1 MNLHSEVL
9 ARLVTL
15 DTDAGLAELDAAG
28 LSTVENAKE
37 LALHALDTAEAN
49 STNAYQIL
57 SLASALSQS
66 LGSPPA
72 LRGQIDYAQ
81 ARIYLQNGH
90 LSLAETA
97 LRSAQSA
104 WREAEDSASVTRSRL
119 GLTQILTLQGRYA
132 EAEQSCRLTISEL
145 QSRTENQPPQS
156 VAANLV
162 SLMVA
167 YNNLSAQ
174 LLYQERYA
182 DAIAEADSAL
192 TQIEVLLANAT
203 LDPSTGQ
210 QLRYWQGYLLI
221 NKATALMSL
230 DQPVAAES
238 ALRAASD
245 PFQQVDD
252 ALMLGRVQ
260 ANLGSLFAR
269 TGRYAEALR
278 QFDIASQ
285 LLLGDGA
292 PPDAA
297 DLARSELL
305 LDQASNYLA
314 LNLLSEAG
322 AALGRC
328 EQLYRAASQPYELAQ
343 CLLFHGLVRCRL
355 EDFAG
360 AQALLIEAE
369 RLFAGLDNRLWQN
382 RVALALATLEA
393 QSQNIESAV
402 NRLDALLAQATNPKA
417 ASHAP
422 DGWDIISWTEARLL
436 RLRLHLLGNELDQAR
451 ALAAQIERD
460 LQIFSLP
467 QLALWLQHAFGQI
480 EAASGNWGAARRYL
494 EQAVNLLET
503 QRSTLTIE
511 EVRTSFLND
520 KSTIYADLVLAL
532 LAEPN
537 SQGVEEAFSVIE
549 RARSRALLERL
560 LTALSSVEEADE
572 SAQQARRSE
581 LQQQLHWLYNRL
593 LSDPGSRRIDATID
607 DEIRRRESALQQLE
621 WQQAPQLFDAQ
632 PVDLAALQSSLADDQ
647 QSLVFFI
654 AGNEVMVFVID
665 RTQARLHRHLCS
677 HTALQEAQREWRF
690 QLGRAEMSPLYM
702 NRHAAR
708 FEEAWRKALHSLY
721 SLLIEPII
729 TQLTHKRLLIIPY
742 GSLHLLPFHALW
754 NSSEFLLQRFEV
766 SYAPSAS
773 MAVQSVSG
781 KQGDCQ
787 FSSLAAL
794 AITDPAIPAARNEV
808 ESAALSFASSLI
820 YIDEDATLAALQT
833 AARSADVLHLATHGL
848 FRPDNAFFSSLKLA
862 DGWVDV
868 RQLYRLPLT
877 ARLVVLS
884 ACESG
889 AGQVQGGDEVIGL
902 ARGFLGAGAETVV
915 ASLWN
920 VHDASSARL
929 MADFYHCFTE
939 NRSPATALRSA
950 QLESVK
956 RNQHPYYW
964 ASYFVIGR

>member
-192 TQIEVLLANAT
+192 TQIEALLANAT

-355 EDFAG
+355 
-360 AQALLIEAE
+360 
-369 RLFAGLDNRLWQN
+369 
-382 RVALALATLEA
+382 
-393 QSQNIESAV
+393 
-402 NRLDALLAQATNPKA
+402 
-417 ASHAP
+417 
-422 DGWDIISWTEARLL
+422 
-436 RLRLHLLGNELDQAR
+436 
-451 ALAAQIERD
+451 
-460 LQIFSLP
+460 
-467 QLALWLQHAFGQI
+467 
-480 EAASGNWGAARRYL
+480 
-494 EQAVNLLET
+494 
-503 QRSTLTIE
+503 
-511 EVRTSFLND
+511 
-520 KSTIYADLVLAL
+520 
-532 LAEPN
+532 
-537 SQGVEEAFSVIE
+537 
-549 RARSRALLERL
+549 
-560 LTALSSVEEADE
+560 
-572 SAQQARRSE
+572 
-581 LQQQLHWLYNRL
+581 
-593 LSDPGSRRIDATID
+593 
-607 DEIRRRESALQQLE
+607 
-621 WQQAPQLFDAQ
+621 
-632 PVDLAALQSSLADDQ
+632 
-647 QSLVFFI
+647 
-654 AGNEVMVFVID
+654 
-665 RTQARLHRHLCS
+665 
-677 HTALQEAQREWRF
+677 
-690 QLGRAEMSPLYM
+690 
-702 NRHAAR
+702 
-708 FEEAWRKALHSLY
+708 
-721 SLLIEPII
+721 
-729 TQLTHKRLLIIPY
+729 
-742 GSLHLLPFHALW
+742 
-754 NSSEFLLQRFEV
+754 
-766 SYAPSAS
+766 
-773 MAVQSVSG
+773 
-781 KQGDCQ
+781 
-787 FSSLAAL
+787 
-794 AITDPAIPAARNEV
+794 
-808 ESAALSFASSLI
+808 
-820 YIDEDATLAALQT
+820 
-833 AARSADVLHLATHGL
+833 
-848 FRPDNAFFSSLKLA
+848 
-862 DGWVDV
+862 
-868 RQLYRLPLT
+868 
-877 ARLVVLS
+877 
-884 ACESG
+884 
-889 AGQVQGGDEVIGL
+889 
-902 ARGFLGAGAETVV
+902 
-915 ASLWN
+915 
-920 VHDASSARL
+920 
-929 MADFYHCFTE
+929 
-939 NRSPATALRSA
+939 
-950 QLESVK
+950 
-956 RNQHPYYW
+956 
-964 ASYFVIGR
+964 